1 MSRENRLP
9 DGYDELVPKE
19 RLYHDQHNVRRVPP
33 SDRLKRSI
41 EKDGIRSPL
50 VVRRVE
56 DKHSYGVVDGW
67 QRYQAAT
74 SLGWDELPAEVYTD
88 SLAALEAAETQS
100 IVTEW
105 TTYQAATHVQSLYN
119 ELGGQESTSG
129 HDHAILQQVA
139 DRTARSRSTVKRY
152 LQALS
157 IPGYLHPLLKERA
170 NVTEEEW
177 LALENYEPEI
187 RQYDGVA
194 WRVAAEVGKHRASLS
209 EERQRRLL
217 LAAVGY
223 DADDGVTLVRDGIE
237 DRDAPIDLLQYRLEG
252 TGQYQGWLRVPQT
265 GVNLNETQ
273 KEALL
278 EYCRRRKI
286 HLSDIVAQ
294 QIQKIAATVA
304 EDGECPGD
312 SEAARSQ

>member
-9 DGYDELVPKE
+9 SRYDELVPKE
-19 RLYHDQHNVRRVPP
+19 RLHHDQHNVRRVPP

-41 EKDGIRSPL
+41 EKDGIHTPL

-56 DKHSYGVVDGW
+56 GKHSYGVVDGW

-105 TTYQAATHVQSLYN
+105 TTYQAATHVQSLYD
-119 ELGGQESTSG
+119 ELAEQESG
-129 HDHAILQQVA
+129 RDHAVLQQVA
-139 DRTARSRSTVKRY
+139 HRTARSLSTVKRY
-152 LQALS
+152 LRALS

-194 WRVAAEVGKHRASLS
+194 WRVAAEVGKHRDSLS

-237 DRDAPIDLLQYRLEG
+237 DTDAPIDLLQYRLEG

-265 GVNLNETQ
+265 GVNLDEDQ

-278 EYCRRRKI
+278 DYCRRRKI
-286 HLSDIVAQ
+286 HLSDIVAK
-294 QIQKIAATVA
+294 QIREIAASVA
-304 EDGECPGD
+304 EDGECPDDGG
-312 SEAARSQ
+312 AAANST